1 MKFSI
6 ITPSFNS
13 LRFFPETLRSIR
25 AQRRDVE
32 LEHIVID
39 GGSTDGTVEWLREQ
53 KDIDRLVVEP
63 DRGPADALNKGLA
76 LATGDVLA
84 WLNADDVYHDGALAR
99 ARAALEA
106 RPHRALAFGRCRIV
120 DEEGGEI
127 RKPITRFKELFFPVS
142 CRFAIQCINYVS
154 QPAVFFRREAFHQAG
169 PLRIDL
175 KAAFDYDL
183 TLRLWRRGGAVRI
196 PGPAVS
202 DFRWHPGSI
211 SGQTFENQ
219 FKEELEAAF
228 TDAGRWSPQAIL
240 HRCVRH
246 GIVGCYRLLN
256 ARSAGDRDN
265 GEPTKQR

>member
-53 KDIDRLVVEP
+53 PDIDVLRVEP

-99 ARAALEA
+99 ARAALDG
-106 RPHRALAFGRCRIV
+106 RPERAVAFGRCRIV
-120 DEEGGEI
+120 NEEGGEI
-127 RKPITRFKELFFPVS
+127 RKPITRFKELFFPIS
-142 CRFAIQCINYVS
+142 SRFTIQCINYVS
-154 QPAVFFRREAFHQAG
+154 QPSMFFLREAFRKAG
-169 PLRIDL
+169 PLRIEL

-183 TLRLWRRGGAVRI
+183 TLRLWRQGGAVRI
-196 PGPAVS
+196 PGPPVA
-202 DFRWHPGSI
+202 DFRWHTGSI
-211 SGQTFENQ
+211 SGRTFENQ

-228 TDAGRWSPQAIL
+228 EDAGRWSIQALL
-240 HRCVRH
+240 HRGVRH
-246 GIVGCYRLLN
+246 GIVGTYRLLN
-256 ARSAGDRDN
+256 ARSTKSRDSGD
-265 GEPTKQR
+265 KMI

>member
-6 ITPSFNS
+6 VTPSFNS

-25 AQRRDVE
+25 AAAGRRTRAYRSSTAAAPTARWSGC
-32 LEHIVID
+32 
-39 GGSTDGTVEWLREQ
+39 GGQ
-53 KDIDRLVVEP
+53 PDIDVLRVEP

-76 LATGDVLA
+76 LAAGDVLA

-106 RPHRALAFGRCRIV
+106 RPGRALAFGRCRIV
-120 DEEGGEI
+120 NEAGGEI

-154 QPAVFFRREAFHQAG
+154 QPAVFFRRGAFVNAG
-169 PLRIDL
+169 PLRTDL

-183 TLRLWRRGGAVRI
+183 TLRLWRQGGAARI
-196 PGPAVS
+196 PGPPVA
-202 DFRWHPGSI
+202 DFRWHTGSI
-211 SGQTFENQ
+211 SGRTFENQ
-219 FKEELEAAF
+219 FKEELDAAF
-228 TDAGRWSPQAIL
+228 ADAGRWSPQALL

-246 GIVGCYRLLN
+246 GIVGTYRLLN
-256 ARSAGDRDN
+256 ARSAKDR
-265 GEPTKQR
+265 KQAE

>member
-39 GGSTDGTVEWLREQ
+39 GGSTDGTVAWLREQ
-53 KDIDRLVVEP
+53 PDIDVLRVEP

-76 LATGDVLA
+76 MATGDVLA

-99 ARAALEA
+99 VRAVLKA
-106 RPHRALAFGRCRIV
+106 RPERALAIGRCRIV
-120 DEEGGEI
+120 NEEGGEI
-127 RKPITRFKELFFPVS
+127 RKPVTRFKELFFPIS
-142 CRFAIQCINYVS
+142 SRFTLQCINYVS
-154 QPAVFFRREAFHQAG
+154 QPAMFFRRKAFLGAG
-169 PLRIDL
+169 PLRIEL

-183 TLRLWRRGGAVRI
+183 TLRLWRQGGAARI
-196 PGPAVS
+196 PGPPVA
-202 DFRWHPGSI
+202 DFRWHSGSI
-211 SGQTFENQ
+211 SGRTFENQ

-228 TDAGRWSPQAIL
+228 SDAGRWSLQALL
-240 HRCVRH
+240 HRGVRH
-246 GIVGCYRLLN
+246 GIVGAYRLLN
-256 ARSAGDRDN
+256 ARPAN
-265 GEPTKQR
+265 GRKMDE